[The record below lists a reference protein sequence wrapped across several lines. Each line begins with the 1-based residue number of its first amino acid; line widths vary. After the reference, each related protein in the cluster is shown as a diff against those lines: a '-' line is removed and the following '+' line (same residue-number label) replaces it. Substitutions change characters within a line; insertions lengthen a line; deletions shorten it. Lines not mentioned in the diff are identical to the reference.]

1 MVKLCIVTTIPATI
15 KVFMLG
21 QIKYLQQNGFDIT
34 IIAAPDETFAKSLP
48 EGVKY
53 KPVLMT
59 RVMQPLQD
67 IKAFFKILHILKQD
81 KFDIVQYATPKAAL
95 LGSLASWR
103 AEVPV
108 RLYLMWGLYYVTQ
121 TGFKRFVFKTI
132 ERIVCSCSTAI
143 APDSKGNVK
152 LAVKEGLCKADKIA
166 VVGHGSA
173 NGVDTERFNPARFTE
188 IRDSIRSEL
197 NIPKDSV
204 LFGSMAPLVGDKG
217 INELVSAFD
226 ELAKRHS
233 NIFLLILGGEKEK
246 DPVRAKTITIIKEHP
261 RISNIPYTCEPEKYL
276 SAMDIFVLPT
286 YREGFGMANIEA
298 SAMGLPVISTDV
310 PGPQESIVNGET
322 GILIPAKQVGP
333 LVEAMKDLIERP
345 LYAKKLGEAGR
356 KRVQEFYEQKKLWQ
370 SILEHRQILLNK
382 TKSTKGI

>member
-1 MVKLCIVTTIPATI
+1 MIRLCIITTIPSTI
-15 KVFMLG
+15 RAFIGEQLR
-21 QIKYLQQNGFDIT
+21 YLQQSSFDIT
-34 IIAAPDETFAKSLP
+34 IITAPDEAFAKSLP
-48 EGVKY
+48 EEVKY
-53 KPVLMT
+53 EPVLMT
-59 RVMQPLQD
+59 RVVRPLQD

-95 LGSLASWR
+95 LGSLASCF
-103 AEVPV
+103 AKVPV

-121 TGFKRFVFKTI
+121 TGFKKFLFKTI
-132 ERIVCSCSTAI
+132 EKIICSCSTAI

-152 LAVKEGLCKADKIA
+152 LAIGEGLCKADKIA

-188 IRDSIRSEL
+188 TRDSIRSEL

-226 ELAKRHS
+226 ELAKRRP
-233 NIFLLILGGEKEK
+233 NIFLLIIGGEREK
-246 DPVRAKTITIIKEHP
+246 DFVRPATITTIKEHP
-261 RISNIPYTCEPEKYL
+261 RIRNIPRTTEPEKYL
-276 SAMDIFVLPT
+276 AAMDIFVLPT
-286 YREGFGMANIEA
+286 YREGFGVVNIEA

-322 GILIPAKQVGP
+322 GILVPAKEVNP
-333 LVEAMKDLIERP
+333 LVQAMTALLDRP
-345 LYAKKLGEAGR
+345 SYAKKLGEAGR
-356 KRVQEFYEQKKLWQ
+356 KRVQDFYEQKKLWQ
-370 SILEHRQILLNK
+370 SILEHKKSLLEK
-382 TKSTKGI
+382 AQCSK

>member
-1 MVKLCIVTTIPATI
+1 VIRLCIITTIPSTI
-15 KVFMLG
+15 RAFIGEQLR
-21 QIKYLQQNGFDIT
+21 YLQQSSFDIT
-34 IIAAPDETFAKSLP
+34 IITAPDEAFAKSLP
-48 EGVKY
+48 EEVKY
-53 KPVLMT
+53 EPVLMT
-59 RVMQPLQD
+59 RVVRPLQD

-95 LGSLASWR
+95 LGSLASCF
-103 AEVPV
+103 AKVPV

-121 TGFKRFVFKTI
+121 TGFKKFLFKTI
-132 ERIVCSCSTAI
+132 EKIICSCSTAI

-152 LAVKEGLCKADKIA
+152 LAIGEGLCKADKIA

-188 IRDSIRSEL
+188 TRDSIRSEL

-226 ELAKRHS
+226 ELAKRRP
-233 NIFLLILGGEKEK
+233 NIFLLIIGGEREK
-246 DPVRAKTITIIKEHP
+246 DFVRPATITTIKEHP
-261 RISNIPYTCEPEKYL
+261 RIRNIPRTTEPEKYL
-276 SAMDIFVLPT
+276 AAMDIFVLPT
-286 YREGFGMANIEA
+286 YREGFGVVNIEA

-322 GILIPAKQVGP
+322 GILVPAKEVNP
-333 LVEAMKDLIERP
+333 LVQAMTALLDRP
-345 LYAKKLGEAGR
+345 SYAKKLGEAGR
-356 KRVQEFYEQKKLWQ
+356 KRVQDFYEQKKLWQ
-370 SILEHRQILLNK
+370 SILEHKKSLLEK
-382 TKSTKGI
+382 AQCSK